1 MTLILRRLGRGC
13 WSPIHLNYD
22 AHHQGQLPTP
32 VQARVGARFEIA
44 GVLYRVSK
52 VLP

>member
-1 MTLILRRLGRGC
+1 MTLVLRRVGRGR
-13 WSPIHLNYD
+13 WSPLVLQYD
-22 AHHQGQLPTP
+22 PARQGQLPAP
-32 VQARVGARFEIA
+32 VQAKVNARFEIA

>member
-1 MTLILRRLGRGC
+1 MTLILRRVGRGN
-13 WSPIHLNYD
+13 WSPLQLNYD
-22 AHHQGQLPTP
+22 AHHQGQLPTL
-32 VQARVGARFEIA
+32 VQARAGDRFEIA

>member
-1 MTLILRRLGRGC
+1 MTLVLRRVGRGN
-13 WSPIHLNYD
+13 WSPLQLNYD
-22 AHHQGQLPTP
+22 AHHQGQLPTL
-32 VQARVGARFEIA
+32 VQARAGDRFEIA